1 MIRDQGMNVKIIETP
16 RSSDQ
21 AHDVENSSEPVVSA
35 SYTAEVGTLIPQWS
49 KKHTSSPLDVQK

>member
-1 MIRDQGMNVKIIETP
+1 MLKLSRLHAVQT
-16 RSSDQ
+16 R
-21 AHDVENSSEPVVSA
+21 AHDVGNSAEPVVSA